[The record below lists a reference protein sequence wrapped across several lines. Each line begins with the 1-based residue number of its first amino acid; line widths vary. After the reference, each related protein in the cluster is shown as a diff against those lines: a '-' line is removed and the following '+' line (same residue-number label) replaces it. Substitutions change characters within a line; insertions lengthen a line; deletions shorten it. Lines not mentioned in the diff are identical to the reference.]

1 MGNEERNNH
10 EFTFLMLTNEEEGLF
25 SIGIFIVRQG
35 MRKSINYDIKHL
47 L

>member
-1 MGNEERNNH
+1 MGKEERNNH
-10 EFTFLMLTNEEEGLF
+10 EFTFLMLTNEEGLF

>member
-1 MGNEERNNH
+1 MGKEERNNH
-10 EFTFLMLTNEEEGLF
+10 EFTFLMLTNEEGLF
-25 SIGIFIVRQG
+25 SIGIFIVRRQG